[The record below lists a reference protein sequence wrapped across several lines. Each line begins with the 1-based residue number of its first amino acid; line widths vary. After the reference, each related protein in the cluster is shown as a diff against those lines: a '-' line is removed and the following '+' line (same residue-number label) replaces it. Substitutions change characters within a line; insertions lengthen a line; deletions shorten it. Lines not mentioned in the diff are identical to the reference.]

1 MCFREGFYDIYLE
14 LCCCGLCYVVSIV
27 LCKFVE
33 YGFLVVYDEMCYVF
47 EMILIL
53 MYWCY
58 DSVNRVFYVEY
69 FLILL
74 IIILNLIVFVI
85 IVIIK
90 VFRKLL
96 MMLLVVNL
104 VMSDF
109 FVGVYFLVIILF
121 CYGFLYLDF
130 VGVMNYFCLVFGF
143 LWVFG

>member
-1 MCFREGFYDIYLE
+1 M
-14 LCCCGLCYVVSIV
+14 
-27 LCKFVE
+27 
-33 YGFLVVYDEMCYVF
+33 
-47 EMILIL
+47 
-53 MYWCY
+53 
-58 DSVNRVFYVEY
+58 NRVFYVEY